1 MRENLK
7 FPKEKVPLAP
17 PTRVPGGVNDDV
29 GRTFVTQKPRL
40 RDQFGIA
47 PAGGIDRDR
56 RIAITVNDRHPQP
69 KRLRFRPEI
78 RVHEGTLEIDGGPS

>member
-1 MRENLK
+1 MQ
-7 FPKEKVPLAP
+7 FPNEKVPLAHS
-17 PTRVPGGVNDDV
+17 TRVPRWVNDDV
-29 GRTFVTQKPRL
+29 RRTFVNHKPRL